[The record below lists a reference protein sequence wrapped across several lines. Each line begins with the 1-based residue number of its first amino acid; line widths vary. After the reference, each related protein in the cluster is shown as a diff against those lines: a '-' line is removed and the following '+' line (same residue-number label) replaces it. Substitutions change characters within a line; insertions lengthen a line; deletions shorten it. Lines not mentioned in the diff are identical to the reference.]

1 MSITMIMALDEE
13 CGMGQGGKLPWRI
26 PAELAHFRRTVADMV
41 TVCGVRTYP
50 TLPKKLRKHT
60 LVWSGRGWDGVGATY
75 NTDQILSAAAFRD
88 IAIIGGAAT
97 YRAFLPYADKIIMSV
112 IHGSFSADTRFGL
125 GYPNDVSSEW
135 DWQIA
140 TPKTFCD
147 KSGIFFT
154 VFDLTRKRPKGDP
167 HGDKTPSPPTPTPQ

>member
-112 IHGSFSADTRFGL
+112 IHGTFPADTRFSL
-125 GYPNDVSSEW
+125 GYPDDVSF
-135 DWQIA
+135 DWNWTTAQ
-140 TPKTFCD
+140 PKTRCEQ
-147 KSGIFFT
+147 SGLCFT
-154 VFDLTRKRPKGDP
+154 VFHLTPW
-167 HGDKTPSPPTPTPQ
+167 Q